1 MPVKPAILAID
12 DEPEVLSAVARDLRA
27 RYSSE
32 YRILRANSGEEAI
45 DALKE
50 LAEKGQ
56 AVALVLSDQ
65 RMPRLNGTQV
75 LEQARLLHPDAR
87 RVLLTAYADTGA
99 AIAAINSSQVHYYL
113 VKPWNPPE
121 EKLYPVLDDQLEDW
135 KSHFKPGY
143 DGLKIIGS
151 RWSDKSHDLRDFLSR
166 NQIPYQ
172 FLEIESALALEAL
185 EKLNLENP
193 QLPLVVLAEG
203 EVLQTPTVSDVAAKL
218 GLSSEAQK
226 PFYDLAIVG
235 AGPAGLA
242 AAVYGASEGLKTL
255 LIEQEAPGGQA
266 GTSSRIENY
275 LGFPSG
281 LSGADLARRAL
292 TQAQRFGVEVLTP
305 QTVTKL
311 RLEGPYRILTLEGG
325 AEVACHVLMLS
336 MGVAWNKL
344 PAVGAEAL
352 TGRGVYYGAAMSEAT
367 SCVNEHVYVVGAG
380 NSAGQAA
387 LYFAEYANRVSV
399 LVRGDSLE
407 AKMSQYL
414 VDRLLE
420 HPNIEICLNT
430 EVLECFGED
439 KLECV
444 TLRDRKTGETRK
456 EQTSMLF
463 SFIGATPR
471 TEWLGGLTARDAQ
484 GFLKVGRDLSKE
496 ELRDWPLA
504 REPFALETSVP
515 GVFAAG
521 DVRSS
526 SVKRVAS
533 AVGEGSVAV
542 FSMHQHLASL

>member
-75 LEQARLLHPDAR
+75 LQQARLLHPDAR

-172 FLEIESALALEAL
+172 FLEIESPAAQEAL
-185 EKLNLENP
+185 EKLALENP
-193 QLPLVVLAEG
+193 QLPLVVLNEG

-305 QTVTKL
+305 QTVTGL

-344 PAVGAEAL
+344 PAVGADAL

-420 HPNIEICLNT
+420 HPHIEICLNT

-444 TLRDRKTGETRK
+444 TLQDRKTGETRK

-471 TEWLGGLTARDAQ
+471 TEWLEGLTARDAQ

-496 ELRDWPLA
+496 ELKDWPLK

>member
-45 DALKE
+45 GALKE

-56 AVALVLSDQ
+56 PVALVLSDQ

-75 LEQARLLHPDAR
+75 LEQARMLHPEAR

-135 KSHFKPGY
+135 KNHFKPGY
-143 DGLKIIGS
+143 EGLKIIGS

-172 FLEIESALALEAL
+172 FLEIESVSAKEAL
-185 EKLNLENP
+185 EKLALENP

-305 QTVTKL
+305 QTVTGL
-311 RLEGPYRILTLEGG
+311 RLEGPYRILTLKGG

-344 PAVGAEAL
+344 PATGADAL

-367 SCVNEHVYVVGAG
+367 SCVDEHVYVVGAG

-420 HPNIEICLNT
+420 HPNIEVCLNT

-444 TLRDRKTGETRK
+444 TLKDRKTGETRTEK
-456 EQTSMLF
+456 TSMLF

-471 TEWLGGLTARDAQ
+471 TEWLEGLTARDAQ

-496 ELRDWPLA
+496 ELKAWPLK

>member
-56 AVALVLSDQ
+56 PVALVLSDQ

-121 EKLYPVLDDQLEDW
+121 EKLYPTLDDQLEDW

-172 FLEIESALALEAL
+172 FLEIESAPAKEAL
-185 EKLNLENP
+185 EKLALENP

-203 EVLQTPTVSDVAAKL
+203 EILQTPTVSDVAAKL

-305 QTVTKL
+305 QTVTGL

-325 AEVACHVLMLS
+325 TEVACHVLMLS

-344 PAVGAEAL
+344 PAVGADAL

-387 LYFAEYANRVSV
+387 LYFAEYATRVSV

-420 HPNIEICLNT
+420 HPHIEICLNT

-471 TEWLGGLTARDAQ
+471 TEWLGDLTARDAQ

-496 ELRDWPLA
+496 ELKDWPLG

>member
-56 AVALVLSDQ
+56 PIALVLSDQ

-75 LEQARLLHPDAR
+75 LEQARVLHPDAR

-151 RWSDKSHDLRDFLSR
+151 RWSAKSHDLRDFLSR

-172 FLEIESALALEAL
+172 FLEIESAPAKEAL

-193 QLPLVVLAEG
+193 QLPLVVLNEG
-203 EVLQTPTVSDVAAKL
+203 EILQTPTVSDVAAKL

-305 QTVTKL
+305 QTVTGL

-344 PAVGAEAL
+344 PAVGADAL

-430 EVLECFGED
+430 EVTECYGED

-444 TLRDRKTGETRK
+444 TLKDRKTGETRQ

-471 TEWLGGLTARDAQ
+471 TEWLEGLTARDAQ
-484 GFLKVGRDLSKE
+484 GFVKVGRDLSKE
-496 ELRDWPLA
+496 ELVDWPLG